1 MARGNRIA
9 DAVNRIADAFFG
21 SSANASGNRLAD
33 GLERIADAAENGNIG
48 GGSGGS
54 SGGAVVVAIGEN
66 GSLGMKAGELF
77 NAAKTRPVCGIFATG
92 ERVMHINLESVE
104 VNGGAYAFT
113 FTNSGTFFADSA
125 DSYPIVRTGDPIG
138 GEET

>member
-9 DAVNRIADAFFG
+9 DAVNRIADAFLG

-33 GLERIADAAENGNIG
+33 GLERIADAAENGDIG
-48 GGSGGS
+48 SGGSGGS
-54 SGGAVVVAIGEN
+54 SGGAVVVAIREDE
-66 GSLGMKAGELF
+66 SLGMKAGELF

-92 ERVMHINLESVE
+92 ERVMHINLESAE

-113 FTNSGTFFADSA
+113 FTSGTFYADSA
-125 DSYPIVRTGDPIG
+125 DSYPIVRTGDPTGG
-138 GEET
+138 GEM